1 MQTKLYIDGELTD
14 GLAGRTIDVSNPAE
28 AALRSGM
35 VWVNCYKRVNPGS
48 PFGGTGKSGYG
59 REMGFAAMDEYTT
72 RKSVWINVDATLP
85 DWYAR

>member
-1 MQTKLYIDGELTD
+1 MFTQDIDLALALADELD
-14 GLAGRTIDVSNPAE
+14 AGSVIINGSNAWRIDT
-28 AALRSGM
+28 M
-35 VWVNCYKRVNPGS
+35 

-72 RKSVWINVDATLP
+72 KKSVWINVDATLP